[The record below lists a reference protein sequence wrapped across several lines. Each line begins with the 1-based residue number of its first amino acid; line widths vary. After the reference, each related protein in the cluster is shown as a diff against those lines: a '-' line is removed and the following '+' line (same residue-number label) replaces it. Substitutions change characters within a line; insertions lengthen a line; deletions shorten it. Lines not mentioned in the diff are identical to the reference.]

1 MKKLFAFT
9 MILLAM
15 SPFDPQKTA
24 DIAQKSCYSLVPR
37 NTENVEIKFKIVEV
51 FENIIKTRH

>member
-15 SPFDPQKTA
+15 SPFDPQNTA
-24 DIAQKSCYSLVPR
+24 DITQKSFYTLVPR
-37 NTENVEIKFKIVEV
+37 NNKKVEIKFKLIEI
-51 FENIIKTRH
+51 FEK

>member
-15 SPFDPQKTA
+15 SPFDPQNTV
-24 DIAQKSCYSLVPR
+24 DIAQKSCYTLVPKS
-37 NTENVEIKFKIVEV
+37 NKKVEIKFKLIEI
-51 FENIIKTRH
+51 FENKKTGE